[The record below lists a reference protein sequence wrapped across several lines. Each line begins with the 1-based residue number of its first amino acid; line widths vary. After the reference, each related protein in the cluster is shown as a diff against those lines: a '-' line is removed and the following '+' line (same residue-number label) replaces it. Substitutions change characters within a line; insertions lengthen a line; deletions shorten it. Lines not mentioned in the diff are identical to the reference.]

1 MITKEREYR
10 ELICE
15 VGRRVYNRGFAAAN
29 DGNISIRLSEREILC
44 TPTGVSKGYMKPDD
58 LCVVDPTGKQ
68 LRGVKKRTSEILLH
82 LTAYRENPAVMGVV
96 HCHPPHA
103 TAFAIAHEPIPKC
116 ILPEVEVFLGEVPI
130 AEYETPG
137 TQKFAETIKPYVKDS
152 SIVILANHGTVA
164 FSKDLMTAYF
174 NTEILDAYCRMLIL
188 ARQLGRINFFT
199 EQQTKE
205 LLEFKKRLGIDDP
218 RLRGENCDMCGN
230 SMFRK
235 GYSEFVPEPYAFPV
249 PEKDQLEVE
258 IQEKVDCA
266 VPPPG
271 HGKATEAD
279 LERLVEAITN
289 QVMAAV
295 RS

>member
-1 MITKEREYR
+1 MTTSEREYR
-10 ELICE
+10 EIICE
-15 VGRRVYNRGFAAAN
+15 VGRRLYQKGFAAAN
-29 DGNISIRLSEREILC
+29 DGNISIRLNPKEILC
-44 TPTGVSKGYMKPDD
+44 TPTGVSKGYMKPED
-58 LCVVDPTGKQ
+58 LCVVDTTGKQ

-82 LTAYRENPAVMGVV
+82 LTAYRENLNIQGVV

-137 TQKFAETIKPYVKDS
+137 TQKFAETIAPYIKDS

-164 FSKDLMTAYF
+164 FAKDLMTAYF

-230 SMFRK
+230 SIFRK
-235 GYSEFVPEPYAFPV
+235 GYSEFVPEPFAFPV

-258 IQEKVDCA
+258 IHEKVDCA
-266 VPPPG
+266 IPSN
-271 HGKATEAD
+271 GKPAEQSE
-279 LERLVEAITN
+279 LERLVQAITD
-289 QVMAAV
+289 QVMAVMKTA
-295 RS
+295 